1 MAKALSS
8 VCNSYASVCI
18 IFLSYNY
25 FTYMENKLPTITE
38 IAKQLGISV
47 STVSRALHDHKTIG
61 LRTRMRV
68 QELAK
73 KLNYEPNQTAIFFQQ
88 GKTFTLG
95 VILPELSEAFFASA
109 ISGIE
114 DAANKANYSVLMGQS
129 HDSVEKEKELI
140 ATMKKHRVDGLLIS
154 ISKNTTNYEHF
165 EALQRYNIP
174 IVFFDCIPKMPNI
187 HYVACNM
194 MNGTIEAINFLFKKG
209 HRIIGMI
216 NGPEKLPATKERLD
230 GYIQAMTKSRLKY
243 DPALVLNCNLTKQS
257 VCAVTEKLLTG
268 KRKPTAIVTF
278 NDYVALDAVQQAQ
291 KMKLKINKD
300 ICFVS
305 YANLP
310 LTNYTAFPPMASVEQ
325 FPYQQGQK
333 ATETL
338 IDLLNQKTKGEVEN
352 GNATYYKIILE
363 SKLMVHYGK

>member
-1 MAKALSS
+1 
-8 VCNSYASVCI
+8 
-18 IFLSYNY
+18 
-25 FTYMENKLPTITE
+25 MENRLPTIKE
-38 IAKQLGISV
+38 IAKQLNISV
-47 STVSRALHDHKTIG
+47 STVSRALHDHPSIG
-61 LRTRMRV
+61 LRTKSRV

-73 KLNYEPNQTAIFFQQ
+73 QLHYEPNQTAIFFQQ
-88 GKTFTLG
+88 GKTFTIG
-95 VILPELSEAFFASA
+95 VILPELSEAFFSSA
-109 ISGIE
+109 ISGVE
-114 DAANKANYSVLMGQS
+114 DAAQKANYTVLMGQS
-129 HDSVEKEKELI
+129 HDSVEKEKLLLE
-140 ATMKKHRVDGLLIS
+140 TMKKHRVDGLLIS
-154 ISKNTTNYEHF
+154 ISKNTNSYEHF

-174 IVFFDCIPKMPNI
+174 VVFFDRIPKIPNI

-194 MNGTIEAINFLFKKG
+194 INGTVQAINFLFDKG

-243 DPALVLNCNLTKQS
+243 DPALIMNCDLTRES
-257 VCAVTEKLLTG
+257 VCSATEKLLTG
-268 KRKPTAIVTF
+268 KRRPTAIVAF
-278 NDYVALDAVQQAQ
+278 NDYVALDAVQQAR
-291 KMKLKINKD
+291 KMKFKINKD

-310 LTNYTAFPPMASVEQ
+310 ISNYTAFPPLASVEQ

-338 IDLLNQKTKGEVEN
+338 IDLLQQKSNGDAEN

-363 SKLMVHYGK
+363 SQLMVHDEKQAW